1 VLAVQGYVLRDPCV
15 TGIDVN
21 PLIAREH
28 DAIAVDALIFTGE

>member
-1 VLAVQGYVLRDPCV
+1 VLAVQRYVLSDPGV

-21 PLIAREH
+21 PLIVRER